1 MCQELRKSKEEV
13 PALGIDK
20 DHQSQWRI
28 LQKTNGESEQDLAN
42 WIWETYELAYANHDL
57 ETRRQD
63 LLSKFYEA
71 LTDHGQRQAVE
82 YTKEPNSI
90 DEAVRHA
97 VLLQKSQKWH
107 RNEYSWAWTAQEE
120 DNVAQISWYYE
131 KPIAQVG
138 RYSRDQLTFLRT
150 ERGSPR
156 KESKRM

>member
-97 VLLQKSQKWH
+97 VMFWQTWKWH
-107 RNEYSWAWTAQEE
+107 QNEYSQAQMAQEE
-120 DNVAQISWYYE
+120 EDAVAQGSHYYE
-131 KPIAQVG
+131 E
-138 RYSRDQLTFLRT
+138 LTA
-150 ERGSPR
+150 
-156 KESKRM
+156 